1 MTMSSVRGKQ
11 NILQGAESRE
21 IVTEKR
27 GQTTNFVNTPQA
39 GRQMSR
45 DYIQEDLNH
54 VIRQHSEWLANQL
67 HAQRESLFPPDAHK
81 EMRKFT
87 SGEAAALL
95 DVNDSYLRKL
105 HLDGKGPVPE
115 MTGGNR
121 RLYSAQDILQL
132 RQLLE
137 KTARKPGDYLPGRR
151 EGDHLQIIGVM
162 NFKGGS
168 GKTTTSAHLAQRL
181 ALKGYRVLAID
192 LDPQASMTALHG
204 VQPEY
209 DLQDGGTLYDAIRYT
224 DPAPISAVI
233 RKTYIPNLDLIP
245 GNLELMEFEHETPRA
260 LAQGQAGLFFFRV
273 RDALAQVQDDY
284 DVVVID
290 CPPQLGFLTMS
301 ALSAATGVLVTIHPE
316 MLDVMSMSQFL
327 RMTADL
333 MDVIAE
339 SGADMSHDWM
349 RYLLTRYEPTDAPQN
364 RIVAFLRTMYGD
376 KVLNAPMLKST
387 AISDAGLTKQ
397 TLYEVDRS
405 AFTRSTYDRAI
416 ESVNAVNDEIEKLIQ
431 RTRGRA

>member
-1 MTMSSVRGKQ
+1 MPH
-11 NILQGAESRE
+11 EE
-21 IVTEKR
+21 
-27 GQTTNFVNTPQA
+27 
-39 GRQMSR
+39 
-45 DYIQEDLNH
+45 LNS
-54 VIRQHSEWLANQL
+54 VIRQHSELLAAQL
-67 HAQRESLFPPDAHK
+67 HAQRESMFPPDASK
-81 EMRKFT
+81 TLRKFT

-95 DVNDSYLRKL
+95 GVNDSYLRKL
-105 HLDGKGPVPE
+105 NLEGKGPSPE
-115 MTGGNR
+115 VTPGNR
-121 RLYSAQDILQL
+121 RLYSAEDIRDL
-132 RQLLE
+132 RILLE

-151 EGDHLQIIGVM
+151 EGDHLQVIGVM

-168 GKTTTSAHLAQRL
+168 GKTTSAAHLAQRL
-181 ALKGYRVLAID
+181 ALTGYRVLAID

-204 VQPEY
+204 VQPEF
-209 DLQDGGTLYDAIRYT
+209 DLIDGGTLYDAIRY
-224 DPAPISAVI
+224 DSPVPIREVI
-233 RKTYIPNLDLIP
+233 RKTYIPDLHLIP

-260 LAQGQAGLFFFRV
+260 LSQGNAGLFFFRV
-273 RDALAQVQDDY
+273 RDALQQVDADY

-376 KVLNAPMLKST
+376 RVLNAPMLKST

-397 TLYEVDRS
+397 TLYEVERS
-405 AFTRSTYDRAI
+405 AFTRSTYDRAL
-416 ESVNAVNDEIEKLIQ
+416 ESVNAVNDEIAQLIQ
-431 RTRGRA
+431 KTWGR

>member
-1 MTMSSVRGKQ
+1 MKKVRSH
-11 NILQGAESRE
+11 EE
-21 IVTEKR
+21 
-27 GQTTNFVNTPQA
+27 
-39 GRQMSR
+39 
-45 DYIQEDLNH
+45 LNA
-54 VIRQHSEWLANQL
+54 VVRKHSEWLAAQL
-67 HAQRESLFPPDAHK
+67 HQQRESLFPPDATK
-81 EMRKFT
+81 SMRRFT
-87 SGEAAALL
+87 SGEAATLL
-95 DVNDSYLRKL
+95 GVNDSYLRKL
-105 HLDGKGPVPE
+105 HLDGKGPSPE
-115 MTGGNR
+115 LSPGSR
-121 RLYSAQDILQL
+121 RLYSANDLHEL
-132 RQLLE
+132 RVLLE

-151 EGDHLQIIGVM
+151 TDDHLQVIGVM

-204 VQPEY
+204 VQPEF
-209 DLQDGGTLYDAIRYT
+209 DLQDGGTLYEAIRYD
-224 DPAPISAVI
+224 DPLPIQDVI

-260 LAQGQAGLFFFRV
+260 LSQGNAGLFFFRV
-273 RDALAQVQDDY
+273 KEALAQVDADY

-333 MDVIAE
+333 MDVIAD

-349 RYLLTRYEPTDAPQN
+349 RYLLTRYEPTDSPQN

-397 TLYEVDRS
+397 TLYEVERS
-405 AFTRSTYDRAI
+405 AFTRSTYDRAL
-416 ESVNAVNDEIEKLIQ
+416 ESVNAVNDEISQLIQ
-431 RTRGRA
+431 RTWGR

>member
-1 MTMSSVRGKQ
+1 MD
-11 NILQGAESRE
+11 
-21 IVTEKR
+21 
-27 GQTTNFVNTPQA
+27 TP
-39 GRQMSR
+39 
-45 DYIQEDLNH
+45 DFQEHLNA
-54 VIRQHSEWLANQL
+54 VIRQHAEALAVQL
-67 HAQRESLFPPDAHK
+67 QNQRENLFPPDARK
-81 EMRKFT
+81 EMRRFT

-95 DVNDSYLRKL
+95 GVNDSYLRKL
-105 HLDGKGPVPE
+105 HLDGKGPAPE
-115 MTGGNR
+115 MTAGNR
-121 RLYSAQDILQL
+121 RLYSAQDIQDL
-132 RQLLE
+132 RVLLE
-137 KTARKPGDYLPGRR
+137 KTSRKPGDYLPGRR
-151 EGDHLQIIGVM
+151 EGDHMQVIGVM

-192 LDPQASMTALHG
+192 LDPQASLTALHG
-204 VQPEY
+204 VQPEI
-209 DLQDGGTLYDAIRYT
+209 DLPDGGTLYDAIRY
-224 DPAPISAVI
+224 DNPVPIAEVI

-260 LAQGQAGLFFFRV
+260 LAQGSAGLFFFRV
-273 RDALAQVQDDY
+273 REALAQVEHDY
-284 DVVVID
+284 DVVVLD

-349 RYLLTRYEPTDAPQN
+349 RYVLTRYEPTDAPQN
-364 RIVAFLRTMYGD
+364 RIVAFLRLMYGD

-397 TLYEVDRS
+397 TLYEVERS

-416 ESVNAVNDEIEKLIQ
+416 ESVNAVNDEISELIQ
-431 RTRGRA
+431 KVWGR

>member
-1 MTMSSVRGKQ
+1 MENPLHESNPSDNSHGK
-11 NILQGAESRE
+11 GRE
-21 IVTEKR
+21 NATIREFAALER
-27 GQTTNFVNTPQA
+27 GQMQDTTDT
-39 GRQMSR
+39 
-45 DYIQEDLNH
+45 EDLNA
-54 VIRQHSEWLANQL
+54 VIRAHSEILAGQL
-67 HAQRESLFPPDAHK
+67 HAQRESLFPPDAAK
-81 EMRKFT
+81 QMRKFT
-87 SGEAAALL
+87 SGEAAQLIG
-95 DVNDSYLRKL
+95 VNDSYLRKL
-105 HLDGKGPVPE
+105 HLDGKGPSPE
-115 MTGGNR
+115 VTAGNR
-121 RLYSAQDILQL
+121 RLYSVEDMQAV
-132 RQLLE
+132 RHLLE

-151 EGDHLQIIGVM
+151 EGDHMQVIGVM

-181 ALKGYRVLAID
+181 ALKGHRVLAID
-192 LDPQASMTALHG
+192 LDPQASLTALHG

-209 DLQDGGTLYDAIRYT
+209 DLPEGGTLYDAIRYT
-224 DPAPISAVI
+224 DPVPITDVI
-233 RKTYIPNLDLIP
+233 RSTYILNLDLIP
-245 GNLELMEFEHETPRA
+245 GNLELMEFEHDTPRA
-260 LAQGQAGLFFFRV
+260 LAQGNAGLFFFRV
-273 RDALAQVQDDY
+273 REALQQVDDRY

-349 RYLLTRYEPTDAPQN
+349 RYVLTRYEPTDAPQN
-364 RIVAFLRTMYGD
+364 RITAFLRTMYGE

-397 TLYEVDRS
+397 TLYEVERS

-416 ESVNAVNDEIEKLIQ
+416 ESLNAVNDEIGALIQ
-431 RTRGRA
+431 ATWGR

>member
-1 MTMSSVRGKQ
+1 MSKTM
-11 NILQGAESRE
+11 
-21 IVTEKR
+21 
-27 GQTTNFVNTPQA
+27 PH
-39 GRQMSR
+39 
-45 DYIQEDLNH
+45 QELNS
-54 VIRQHSEWLANQL
+54 VIRQHSEVLAAQL
-67 HAQRESLFPPDAHK
+67 HAQRASMFPPDASK
-81 EMRKFT
+81 TMRKFT
-87 SGEAAALL
+87 SGEAAAMLG
-95 DVNDSYLRKL
+95 VNDSYLRKL
-105 HLDGKGPVPE
+105 HLEGKGPTPE
-115 MTGGNR
+115 TTPGSR
-121 RLYSAQDILQL
+121 RLYSAEDVRAL
-132 RQLLE
+132 RVLLE

-151 EGDHLQIIGVM
+151 EGDHLQVIGVM

-168 GKTTTSAHLAQRL
+168 GKTTSAAHLAQRL
-181 ALKGYRVLAID
+181 ALTGYRVLAID

-204 VQPEY
+204 VQPEF
-209 DLQDGGTLYDAIRYT
+209 DLIDGGTLYDAIRYD
-224 DPAPISAVI
+224 DPVPIRDVI
-233 RKTYIPNLDLIP
+233 RKTYIPDLDLIP

-260 LAQGQAGLFFFRV
+260 LSQGSAGLFFFRV
-273 RDALAQVQDDY
+273 RDALRQVDADY

-376 KVLNAPMLKST
+376 RVLNAPMLKST

-397 TLYEVDRS
+397 TLYEVERS
-405 AFTRSTYDRAI
+405 AFTRTTYDRAL
-416 ESVNAVNDEIEKLIQ
+416 ESVNAVNDEIAQLIQ
-431 RTRGRA
+431 KTWGR

>member
-1 MTMSSVRGKQ
+1 MNKT
-11 NILQGAESRE
+11 
-21 IVTEKR
+21 TE
-27 GQTTNFVNTPQA
+27 
-39 GRQMSR
+39 R
-45 DYIQEDLNH
+45 DDLNS
-54 VIRQHSEWLANQL
+54 VIRQQSEWLANQL
-67 HAQRESLFPPDAHK
+67 HSQRESLFPPNAEK
-81 EMRKFT
+81 SMRKFT

-95 DVNDSYLRKL
+95 GVNDSYLRKL
-105 HLDGKGPVPE
+105 HLDGKGPSPIL
-115 MTGGNR
+115 TPGNR
-121 RLYSAQDILQL
+121 RQYSAENIQEL
-132 RQLLE
+132 RVLLE

-151 EGDHLQIIGVM
+151 EGDHLQVIGVM

-192 LDPQASMTALHG
+192 LDPQASLTALHG
-204 VQPEY
+204 VQPEF
-209 DLQDGGTLYDAIRYT
+209 DLPDGGTLYDAIRYE
-224 DPAPISAVI
+224 DPIPIKSVI

-245 GNLELMEFEHETPRA
+245 GNLELMEFEHETPLA
-260 LAQGQAGLFFFRV
+260 LSKGNAGLFFFRV
-273 RDALAQVQDDY
+273 KEALMQVDQDY

-301 ALSAATGVLVTIHPE
+301 ALSAATGLLVTIHPE

-349 RYLLTRYEPTDAPQN
+349 RYLLTRYEPSDGPQT
-364 RIVAFLRTMYGD
+364 RIVAFLRTMYEE

-397 TLYEVDRS
+397 TLYEVERS

-416 ESVNAVNDEIEKLIQ
+416 ESLNAVNDEISQLIQ
-431 RTRGRA
+431 KTWGR

>member
-1 MTMSSVRGKQ
+1 MPH
-11 NILQGAESRE
+11 EE
-21 IVTEKR
+21 
-27 GQTTNFVNTPQA
+27 
-39 GRQMSR
+39 
-45 DYIQEDLNH
+45 LNS
-54 VIRQHSEWLANQL
+54 VIRQHSELLAAQL
-67 HAQRESLFPPDAHK
+67 HAQRESMFPPDASK
-81 EMRKFT
+81 TLRKFT
-87 SGEAAALL
+87 SGEAATLL
-95 DVNDSYLRKL
+95 GVNDSYLRKL
-105 HLDGKGPVPE
+105 NLEGKGPSPE
-115 MTGGNR
+115 VTPGNR
-121 RLYSAQDILQL
+121 RLYSAEDILDL
-132 RQLLE
+132 RVLLE
-137 KTARKPGDYLPGRR
+137 KTTRKPGDYLPGRR
-151 EGDHLQIIGVM
+151 EGDHLQVIGVM

-168 GKTTTSAHLAQRL
+168 GKTTSAAHLAQRL
-181 ALKGYRVLAID
+181 ALTGYRVLAID

-204 VQPEY
+204 VQPEF
-209 DLQDGGTLYDAIRYT
+209 DLIDGGTLYDAIRY
-224 DPAPISAVI
+224 DAPVPIRAVI
-233 RKTYIPNLDLIP
+233 RKTYIPGLDLIP

-260 LAQGQAGLFFFRV
+260 LSQGNAGLFFFRV
-273 RDALAQVQDDY
+273 RDALQQVDADY

-376 KVLNAPMLKST
+376 RVLNAPMLKST

-397 TLYEVDRS
+397 TLYEVERS
-405 AFTRSTYDRAI
+405 AFTRSTYDRAL
-416 ESVNAVNDEIEKLIQ
+416 ESVNAVNDEIAQLIQ
-431 RTRGRA
+431 KTWGR

>member
-1 MTMSSVRGKQ
+1 MGKDNVQ
-11 NILQGAESRE
+11 
-21 IVTEKR
+21 
-27 GQTTNFVNTPQA
+27 
-39 GRQMSR
+39 
-45 DYIQEDLNH
+45 DDLNS

-67 HAQRESLFPPDAHK
+67 HAQRESLFPPDASK
-81 EMRKFT
+81 TMRKFT
-87 SGEAAALL
+87 SGEAATLL

-105 HLDGKGPVPE
+105 HLDGKGPSPE
-115 MTGGNR
+115 VTSGNR
-121 RLYSAQDILQL
+121 RLYSAQDLQDL
-132 RQLLE
+132 RELLE
-137 KTARKPGDYLPGRR
+137 KTARRPGDYLPGRR
-151 EGDHLQIIGVM
+151 DGDHLQIIGVM

-168 GKTTTSAHLAQRL
+168 GKTTASAHLAQRL

-192 LDPQASMTALHG
+192 LDPQASLTALHG

-209 DLQDGGTLYDAIRYT
+209 DLLEGGTLYDAIRY
-224 DPAPISAVI
+224 DSPAPISSVI

-245 GNLELMEFEHETPRA
+245 GNLELMEFEHDTPRA
-260 LAQGQAGLFFFRV
+260 LAQGNAGLFFFRV
-273 RDALAQVQDDY
+273 REALSQVDNDY

-349 RYLLTRYEPTDAPQN
+349 RYLLTRYEPTDSPQN

-376 KVLNAPMLKST
+376 NVLNAPMLKST

-405 AFTRSTYDRAI
+405 AFTRSTYDRAM
-416 ESVNAVNDEIEKLIQ
+416 ESVNAVNDEIAQLIQ
-431 RTRGRA
+431 ETWGRK

>member
-1 MTMSSVRGKQ
+1 MNKDIAQ
-11 NILQGAESRE
+11 
-21 IVTEKR
+21 
-27 GQTTNFVNTPQA
+27 
-39 GRQMSR
+39 
-45 DYIQEDLNH
+45 DDLNA

-67 HAQRESLFPPDAHK
+67 HAQRENLFPPNAQK
-81 EMRKFT
+81 AIRKFT

-95 DVNDSYLRKL
+95 GVNDSYLRKL
-105 HLDGKGPVPE
+105 HLDGKGPSPE
-115 MTGGNR
+115 LTPGNR
-121 RLYSAQDILQL
+121 RLYSAQNIQDL
-132 RQLLE
+132 RVLLE

-151 EGDHLQIIGVM
+151 DGDHLQVIGVM

-181 ALKGYRVLAID
+181 ALTGYRVLAID
-192 LDPQASMTALHG
+192 LDPQASLTALHG
-204 VQPEY
+204 VQPEI
-209 DLQDGGTLYDAIRYT
+209 DLQDGGTLYDAIRYD
-224 DPAPISAVI
+224 DPAPISSII
-233 RKTYIPNLDLIP
+233 RPTYFPNLDLIP
-245 GNLELMEFEHETPRA
+245 GNLELMEFEHDTPRA
-260 LAQGQAGLFFFRV
+260 LSQGNAGLFFFRV
-273 RDALAQVQDDY
+273 KEALAQVDDDY
-284 DVVVID
+284 DIVVID

-349 RYLLTRYEPTDAPQN
+349 RYLLTRYEPQDAPQN

-376 KVLNAPMLKST
+376 SVLNSTMLKST

-397 TLYEVDRS
+397 TLYEVERS

-416 ESVNAVNDEIEKLIQ
+416 ESLNAVNDEIAHLVQK
-431 RTRGRA
+431 TWGRHDNQ

>member
-1 MTMSSVRGKQ
+1 MGTSH
-11 NILQGAESRE
+11 
-21 IVTEKR
+21 
-27 GQTTNFVNTPQA
+27 P
-39 GRQMSR
+39 
-45 DYIQEDLNH
+45 QEDLNQ
-54 VIRQHSEWLANQL
+54 VIRQHSEWLATQL
-67 HAQRESLFPPDAHK
+67 HAQRESLFPPDAAK
-81 EMRKFT
+81 AMRTFS

-95 DVNDSYLRKL
+95 GVNDSYLRKL
-105 HLDGKGPVPE
+105 HLDGKGPSPE
-115 MTGGNR
+115 VSPGNR
-121 RLYSAQDILQL
+121 RHYSVQDIHEL
-132 RQLLE
+132 RHLLE
-137 KTARKPGDYLPGRR
+137 KTARRPGDYIPGRR
-151 EGDHLQIIGVM
+151 DGDRLQIIGVM

-168 GKTTTSAHLAQRL
+168 GKTTTSAHLAQYL
-181 ALKGYRVLAID
+181 ALAGYRVLAID
-192 LDPQASMTALHG
+192 LDPQASLTALHG
-204 VQPEY
+204 VQPEF
-209 DLQDGGTLYDAIRYT
+209 DLLDGGTLYDAIRYE
-224 DPAPISAVI
+224 DPVPIAEVI

-260 LAQGQAGLFFFRV
+260 LSQGHAGLFFFRV
-273 RDALAQVQDDY
+273 KEALNQVDSDY

-333 MDVIAE
+333 MDVIAD

-376 KVLNAPMLKST
+376 KVLNATMLKST
-387 AISDAGLTKQ
+387 AISDAALTKQ
-397 TLYEVDRS
+397 TLYEVERS

-416 ESVNAVNDEIEKLIQ
+416 ESLNAVNHEIAALIQ
-431 RTRGRA
+431 GTWGR